1 MELEEYLRQDL
12 PEEVRA
18 LQNNNYFLVEY
29 NLLDLEM
36 SHYRKMVVSSYYS
49 FTTLSTIGLGD
60 YHPKSDSER
69 LVCSFMLLFGVAV
82 FSLILKNFDEI
93 LIQLKELYED
103 LEDET
108 GLYQFFA
115 LLKQFN
121 GGKPLNENF
130 TNQMSK
136 FFDYKWKND
145 RNQAL
150 DDDEEMEIMMQLP
163 DEVRDKIYS
172 GFLFNDFLTKF

>member
-1 MELEEYLRQDL
+1 MRSDL
-12 PEEVRA
+12 PEDIKE
-18 LQNNNYFLVEY
+18 LQNNQYFLIEY
-29 NLLDLEM
+29 NLLDPGM
-36 SHYRKMVVSSYYS
+36 SAYRKMVVSSYYS

-108 GLYQFFA
+108 GLY
-115 LLKQFN
+115 
-121 GGKPLNENF
+121 
-130 TNQMSK
+130 
-136 FFDYKWKND
+136 
-145 RNQAL
+145 
-150 DDDEEMEIMMQLP
+150 
-163 DEVRDKIYS
+163 
-172 GFLFNDFLTKF
+172 